1 MARKNLTMRNTDTKK
16 WLLPVILAAVTLVT
30 SAVLMLTHELT
41 KERIEQQKLQNT
53 LNSLKRLM
61 PSDLIDND
69 VLTDALTIYE
79 PERLGHRQPKQ
90 LYLGTQRGQL
100 TVLAIPVVARNGYAG
115 DIELLVGVKVNGNVT
130 DVAIINHK
138 ETPGLGDII
147 ERRKSDWL
155 QQFPDTSLNQ
165 PLEKDWKVKKDG
177 GYFDQITAATIT
189 PRAVVSAI
197 KTALLY
203 QQAEQ
208 SKWSTQ
214 TESGNE

>member
-1 MARKNLTMRNTDTKK
+1 MNNIASKK
-16 WLLPVILAAVTLVT
+16 WLLPVILAAVTLIT

-41 KERIEQQKLQNT
+41 KEKIEQQKLLST

-61 PSDLIDND
+61 PAELTDND
-69 VLTDALTIYE
+69 ILAEALTIYE

-90 LYLGTQRGQL
+90 LYLGKKDGQL
-100 TVLAIPVVARNGYAG
+100 SVAAIPVVARNGYAG
-115 DIELLVGVKVNGNVT
+115 DIELLVGVKSDGTIT

-155 QQFPDTSLNQ
+155 QQFPDTSLKQ
-165 PLEKDWKVKKDG
+165 PTEKNWKVKKDG

-189 PRAVVSAI
+189 PRAVVTAI
-197 KTALLY
+197 KKALLY

-208 SKWSTQ
+208 SKWLTN
-214 TESGNE
+214 TDPVNE